1 MRSQGDDK
9 PGIVY
14 PLSLLKADISPMSHG
29 LHHQKAVRRYRLL
42 ASAIAGLLAALSLP
56 PWGWWPLVLPACA
69 IAYVA
74 LEGIPW
80 KRRFLVGWV
89 FGMGM
94 FVPGLWWSFAFNVYG
109 GVVLMV
115 AESLFIAAAAAVV
128 PANRARVVAL
138 PAAMVLAEYFRERWP
153 FGGLPI
159 GGIELGQAASPVGLV
174 GRLGGPLL
182 IVWLVWLAG
191 AGIGLLVVS
200 YFPRL
205 QFQGVEPT
213 YSSRIHTLI
222 HTLLRKLLRM
232 TGRADQNVVGD
243 VNGSGESDGHTVG
256 ITVEAGREGG
266 REPGKEGGR
275 ERSRRLAGLIALG
288 VVVVVVVAG
297 VFAPDGGP
305 PIGHL
310 RVAAIQG
317 GGKRGTTALQVN
329 PLTVFYAQ
337 VDATEE
343 IPKIDKRKPPQ
354 LIVWPEDTVALDG
367 RLEGSEHLA
376 ILQGLVRS
384 LHATLEAGVTEP
396 VGSTRFKNFSVAI
409 SPSGKIVSRY
419 EKIHRVPFGEYVPYR
434 SFFKHLASLKDI
446 PRDAIPGHGPAVLNT
461 PDGKIGI
468 MISFE
473 TFFARRARAATRA
486 GGRLLMVPTNTNSY
500 ANSQMPSQEIAASRL
515 RAIEE
520 GRDLVQAAPTGYS
533 AIIDNQGNVMQQSAL
548 SRRTVLIGDVAL
560 RDGHTIYERFGDL
573 PILVISIISLVLA
586 WIPLEPSRRLFGRS
600 LRRSLGTLSGDG
612 R

>member
-1 MRSQGDDK
+1 MNHG
-9 PGIVY
+9 
-14 PLSLLKADISPMSHG
+14 SHN
-29 LHHQKAVRRYRLL
+29 QKVVRRYRLL

-74 LEGIPW
+74 LEGISW
-80 KRRFLVGWV
+80 KRRSLVGWV

-115 AESLFIAAAAAVV
+115 AESLFVAVAAAVV

-138 PAAMVLAEYFRERWP
+138 PAAMVLAGYFRERWP
-153 FGGLPI
+153 FGGLPV
-159 GGIELGQAASPVGLV
+159 GGIELGQAASPVGLA

-191 AGIGLLVVS
+191 AGLGLLVVS
-200 YFPRL
+200 YFPQL
-205 QFQGVEPT
+205 QFQSVEPT
-213 YSSRIHTLI
+213 YSPRIYS
-222 HTLLRKLLRM
+222 LLGKLLRM
-232 TGRADQNVVGD
+232 TRKADQNVADKG
-243 VNGSGESDGHTVG
+243 GESDGNTVG
-256 ITVEAGREGG
+256 IAVEAGRKPE
-266 REPGKEGGR
+266 R
-275 ERSRRLAGLIALG
+275 ERSRRLAGFIALG
-288 VVVVVVVAG
+288 VVVVVVIAG
-297 VFAPDGGP
+297 MLGPDGGP
-305 PIGHL
+305 PVGYL

-343 IPKIDKRKPPQ
+343 IPKIDEGKPPQ

-367 RLEGSEHLA
+367 RLEGSEHLV
-376 ILQGLVRS
+376 ILQDLVRS

-396 VGSTRFKNFSVAI
+396 VGSTKFKNFSVAI

-434 SFFKHLASLKDI
+434 SFFEHLASLKDI

-473 TFFARRARAATRA
+473 TFFARRARAATRE

-533 AIIDNQGNVMQQSAL
+533 AIIDNQGKVMQQSAL
-548 SRRTVLIGDVAL
+548 SRRTVLIGNVAL

-573 PILVISIISLVLA
+573 PILVVSILSLVLA
-586 WIPLEPSRRLFGRS
+586 WIPLESYRRLFGRS
-600 LRRSLGTLSGDG
+600 LRRSLGISSRD
-612 R
+612 